1 MIEFCRNKRKNKAHT
16 IIELGMVSVLFVVI
30 AVFCAD
36 IGFVMLASQL
46 NDRACRDA
54 ARAAAQGSDYGAAM
68 ALALAA
74 LAQHKGDGNFVAD
87 PALEIGEFQYEDFG
101 GSPPPNTSPYV
112 RVTTTCS
119 VRVPAPVFFGDA
131 VFGAGES
138 GTYNFTKTYEFPI
151 VRTTLYL
158 NN

>member
-1 MIEFCRNKRKNKAHT
+1 MIKLCLNKRKSNAHT
-16 IIELGMVSVLFVVI
+16 IIELGMVAFLFSVI
-30 AVFCAD
+30 AMFCAD

-54 ARAAAQGSDYGAAM
+54 ARAAAQGSDYGAAV
-68 ALALAA
+68 ALAMAA

-119 VRVPAPVFFGDA
+119 VRVPAPIFLGEVTFGT
-131 VFGAGES
+131 GES
-138 GTYNFTKTYEFPI
+138 GIFNFSKTYEFPI